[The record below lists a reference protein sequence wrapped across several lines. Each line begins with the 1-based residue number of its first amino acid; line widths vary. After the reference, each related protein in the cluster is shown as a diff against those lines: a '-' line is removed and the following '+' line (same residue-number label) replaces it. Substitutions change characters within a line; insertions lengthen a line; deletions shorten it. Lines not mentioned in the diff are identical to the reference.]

1 MHGHTNI
8 LGPVD
13 KKNLGCGREDCR
25 TIWTEASSDKG
36 NDAEYKT
43 NPKINEMWGKGS
55 YKIED

>member
-1 MHGHTNI
+1 MHGHTNV

-13 KKNLGCGREDCR
+13 KKNLGCGRQDCR
-25 TIWTEASSDKG
+25 NIWTEEWRDKG

-55 YKIED
+55 YKTED